1 MIGKPFAL
9 LQCYS
14 YVLLLF
20 NILNINSIIRSA
32 SEMADAFKV
41 TSETRNF
48 GIDSETRNSEIN

>member
-14 YVLLLF
+14 LVLLF
-20 NILNINSIIRSA
+20 NILNINRITRSA
-32 SEMADAFKV
+32 SEMADALKV

-48 GIDSETRNSEIN
+48 RIDSDTKNSDIN